1 MKDIQEQK
9 PYSVNQ
15 IESAK
20 PNVPKTTNVLS
31 GYITN
36 SFNGGH
42 NKTIAYKKIMAGE
55 RHNAYRLKTCLQLL
69 TPLTPAFQTLRATI
83 YTYFVP
89 NSRVWTN
96 AEKFTAQKG
105 GATTQKIESYPNFG
119 GKLYPNVKISENYYN
134 ITMTEKWRDCFAAS
148 YMPRVGAL
156 TPMLNEN
163 QRSEI
168 PAINALPLRGRIAIY
183 NDYERNKQFE
193 PEHTEFKGDQV
204 SEAELNSYMPLYSE
218 NIDFY
223 EMRAKAP
230 NSYYTDYRTELQGFE
245 NESPSGSDANADNE
259 LLNWA
264 TWESFIAEA
273 RAESE
278 NSDKNDW
285 TIISEI
291 RGSKKLTE
299 GKVQL
304 LSKKTVP
311 INYSAVTQTA
321 YNTNSEIRED
331 FQIMGKQGAYSYT
344 EIDMVLYSGVEF
356 IEEGFLHIII
366 NVAADSCFET
376 GIERTLLDINA
387 LDEYRPDLKDKKNDV
402 IYSLEYGTG
411 YAPWLSQLVAK
422 YPVGFKRAYSQYFK
436 LPNVCGGDMM
446 SVPYKTVAA
455 DYETINAEELIP
467 NDTYTF
473 FRNSATYYNDFMQG
487 VFVPIKQ
494 WKDYTDLMINRN
506 QAIKQN
512 ICSIE
517 TQETQTCETRVMGH
531 NQIFM
536 VGMHQVYATLPIDS
550 AISENYQKWGE
561 H

>member
-9 PYSVNQ
+9 PYSVSQ
-15 IESAK
+15 IESTK
-20 PNVPKTTNVLS
+20 PNVPKSTKVLS

-119 GKLYPNVKISENYYN
+119 GKRYPNVKIGNDYYN

-148 YMPRVGAL
+148 YMPRVGVL
-156 TPMLNEN
+156 TPM
-163 QRSEI
+163 QREDQASEI

-193 PEHTEFKGDQV
+193 PELSEFKGNEV
-204 SEAELNSYMPLYSE
+204 SQIELDSYMPLYSE
-218 NIDFY
+218 NIDLY

-230 NSYYTDYRTELQGFE
+230 NSYYTDYRTELQGLE
-245 NESPSGSDANADNE
+245 LPSPDGAAANEDVE
-259 LLNWA
+259 LLNWQN
-264 TWESFIAEA
+264 WESYIAEA

-278 NSDKNDW
+278 NSELNDW
-285 TIISEI
+285 DIISKI
-291 RGSKKLTE
+291 RGSRKLTE

-311 INYSAVTQTA
+311 INYSAVTQSA

-331 FQIMGKQGAYSYT
+331 FQVMGKQGAYSYT
-344 EIDMVLYSGVEF
+344 EVDMLLYSGVEF
-356 IEEGFLHIII
+356 IEEGFLHIIV

-376 GIERTLLDINA
+376 GIDRTLLDIKA
-387 LDEYRPDLKDKKNDV
+387 LDEYRPDLKDKKTDV

-411 YAPWLSQLVAK
+411 YAPWLSQIVAN
-422 YPVGFKRAYSQYFK
+422 YAIGFKRAYSQYFK

-446 SVPYKTVAA
+446 SVPYKSVAN
-455 DYETINAEELIP
+455 DYETVNDTELIP

-473 FRNSATYYNDFMQG
+473 FRNSANYYTDYMQG
-487 VFVPIKQ
+487 VSVQIKQ

-506 QAIKQN
+506 QAIKQD
-512 ICSIE
+512 ICSILNE
-517 TQETQTCETRVMGH
+517 DTSEAETRVMGH

-536 VGMHQVYATLPIDS
+536 VGMHQVYATLPIDN